1 MSEEAKSLLKKMAN
15 EFDRSKKNSFD
26 SMFYNEYSNNV
37 LKELYDNNCIT
48 IEDDVSGTIRLTN
61 NGYNEAAG

>member
-26 SMFYNEYSNNV
+26 SMFYIDYSNSV
-37 LKELYDNNCIT
+37 LTELYNNGYIT
-48 IEDDVSGTIRLTN
+48 MKNDVSGTIQLTN
-61 NGYNEAAG
+61 DGYNKSIS